1 MNTLQSSSIKLLPE
15 FLIDQIKA
23 GEVIERP
30 ANLVKEVIE
39 NAIDA
44 QAKKIEIHLVNNGL
58 KQIAIRDD
66 GDGIAFEDLPYA
78 FCRHATSKIEK
89 FQDLYSLDS
98 FGFRGEALA
107 SIASVA
113 QVTCISRQRNQAQGG
128 QFSIAGGQ
136 SAKQDH
142 IPQAGIPPGTLLV
155 IKELFFNTPVRLN
168 FIKSQVSERNAL
180 LRILHSFFIS
190 HPQITF
196 HLKWDREEKSIFPP
210 TDRLQRFAQV
220 ISSKRW
226 NKEDF
231 CFFEKKY
238 EDYRLTG
245 LYGKLTK
252 KSRQTKNQYLF
263 VNKRLIQDKALHA
276 IALSAL
282 EHCWPQGTSAPYLLE
297 FDIPKDQVDVNVH
310 PNKTMIKFS
319 RPSVV
324 HSLTHSTLRA
334 SISQNP
340 QPMAS
345 LPPGAPN
352 GDPEKPRSSPAP
364 SCSPQALFFESPPLD
379 SDSQTTQT
387 NNNPSPLPPPRSSHY
402 SPPRGHRRSAFPPPA
417 VGPQSPQNSPVPPLL
432 QPMAIGP
439 RYTVLPRANSCPL
452 IIDHWALIHFHLDFL
467 APQFATHPP
476 SPLLV
481 GTPFRQPATIAKIR
495 NHPHWERDHFEFE
508 QLNDNLIILR
518 SVPESLAQFPHPLAI
533 YHLSHN
539 REQFS
544 GEMAQEPLSPKAL
557 NQLTQQY
564 SPQQLIA
571 GKAALLLNPD
581 YLGTLFQ

>member
-1 MNTLQSSSIKLLPE
+1 M
-15 FLIDQIKA
+15 
-23 GEVIERP
+23 
-30 ANLVKEVIE
+30 
-39 NAIDA
+39 
-44 QAKKIEIHLVNNGL
+44 
-58 KQIAIRDD
+58 
-66 GDGIAFEDLPYA
+66 
-78 FCRHATSKIEK
+78 
-89 FQDLYSLDS
+89 
-98 FGFRGEALA
+98 
-107 SIASVA
+107 
-113 QVTCISRQRNQAQGG
+113 
-128 QFSIAGGQ
+128 
-136 SAKQDH
+136 
-142 IPQAGIPPGTLLV
+142 
-155 IKELFFNTPVRLN
+155 
-168 FIKSQVSERNAL
+168 
-180 LRILHSFFIS
+180 
-190 HPQITF
+190 
-196 HLKWDREEKSIFPP
+196 
-210 TDRLQRFAQV
+210 
-220 ISSKRW
+220 
-226 NKEDF
+226 
-231 CFFEKKY
+231 FFEKKY

-263 VNKRLIQDKALHA
+263 VNKRLIQDRALHA

-282 EHCWPQGTSAPYLLE
+282 EHCWSQGTSAPYLLE

-345 LPPGAPN
+345 LPPGAQSC
-352 GDPEKPRSSPAP
+352 DSEKPFSPSP
-364 SCSPQALFFESPPLD
+364 SPSPQPLLFESPSFD
-379 SDSQTTQT
+379 SDSWTTQT
-387 NNNPSPLPPPRSSHY
+387 NNNTAPPLPPSRSSHY
-402 SPPRGHRRSAFPPPA
+402 SPPRGNRRSAFSPPA
-417 VGPQSPQNSPVPPLL
+417 PQPSCAPSAGSQSPQHAPVPPLL
-432 QPMAIGP
+432 QPMAIGS

-476 SPLLV
+476 TPLLV
-481 GTPFRQPATIAKIR
+481 GTPFRQQATIAKIR

-533 YHLSHN
+533 YHLSDNH
-539 REQFS
+539 EQFS
-544 GEMAQEPLSPKAL
+544 REMAKEPLSPKTL
-557 NQLTQQY
+557 NELTRQY

-581 YLGTLFQ
+581 YLSTLFQ

>member
-58 KQIAIRDD
+58 KQITIRDD
-66 GDGIAFEDLPYA
+66 GKGIAFEDLPYA

-142 IPQAGIPPGTLLV
+142 IPQEGIPPGTLLV

-220 ISSKRW
+220 VSNKRW

-231 CFFEKKY
+231 CF
-238 EDYRLTG
+238 L
-245 LYGKLTK
+245 K
-252 KSRQTKNQYLF
+252 KSMRTT
-263 VNKRLIQDKALHA
+263 V
-276 IALSAL
+276 S
-282 EHCWPQGTSAPYLLE
+282 
-297 FDIPKDQVDVNVH
+297 
-310 PNKTMIKFS
+310 
-319 RPSVV
+319 
-324 HSLTHSTLRA
+324 RA
-334 SISQNP
+334 S
-340 QPMAS
+340 
-345 LPPGAPN
+345 
-352 GDPEKPRSSPAP
+352 
-364 SCSPQALFFESPPLD
+364 
-379 SDSQTTQT
+379 T
-387 NNNPSPLPPPRSSHY
+387 
-402 SPPRGHRRSAFPPPA
+402 
-417 VGPQSPQNSPVPPLL
+417 
-432 QPMAIGP
+432 
-439 RYTVLPRANSCPL
+439 AN
-452 IIDHWALIHFHLDFL
+452 
-467 APQFATHPP
+467 
-476 SPLLV
+476 
-481 GTPFRQPATIAKIR
+481 
-495 NHPHWERDHFEFE
+495 
-508 QLNDNLIILR
+508 
-518 SVPESLAQFPHPLAI
+518 
-533 YHLSHN
+533 
-539 REQFS
+539 
-544 GEMAQEPLSPKAL
+544 
-557 NQLTQQY
+557 
-564 SPQQLIA
+564 
-571 GKAALLLNPD
+571 
-581 YLGTLFQ
+581 